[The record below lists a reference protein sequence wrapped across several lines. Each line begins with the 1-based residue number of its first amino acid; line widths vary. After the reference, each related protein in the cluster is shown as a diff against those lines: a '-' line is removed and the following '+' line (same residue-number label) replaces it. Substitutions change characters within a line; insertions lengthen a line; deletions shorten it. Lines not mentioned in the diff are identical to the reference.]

1 VATLNEKA
9 VVDLVVNG
17 KQAEVPLV
25 NIAKAATNAK
35 KALDRMAET
44 DPGYAKQKALWEQ
57 LARAQQARIVR
68 INQEKTAWERFKAG
82 TGNVMA
88 GVVGGNLVSQG
99 LDRILG
105 MGPKIIATYREFNAA
120 SKELSAVTGLVG
132 KDLEYLEKQASRT
145 GPAVGKSGAE
155 MLEAYKLMASAKP
168 ELLEQKELLAETT
181 KAAITL
187 AQAGKIDLAEATK
200 VTAES
205 LNQFGEGADQ
215 ANRYINVIAAG
226 AKEGSAEINEMGA
239 ALKNSGTVAAAQGVS
254 FEQTNAVL
262 QSLST
267 IALKGGEAGTQLKNV
282 ILTLGSGSDET
293 NPKVVG
299 LETAL
304 DNLGKKNLSTAQMTK
319 LFGKENITAAQHIIA
334 HRGEIAELTNKLT
347 GTQEAFIQAKKNN
360 ESLDHQLEVFWARME
375 GIAVLI
381 GTKVIPAFT
390 GFLDVAM
397 SAAKFLTGALTPA
410 SEEATQAFE
419 DQRATVQG
427 LQRNLLPLLARHDE
441 LKKKTTLTK
450 DEQAELKKV
459 VGQIAE
465 VVPSAA
471 TGFDKYGNALDIN
484 TDKARKFIEVQQQL
498 LKYANR
504 DAIDENRLS
513 LTSLEKQQ
521 KQQQDLLNSGGKQV
535 FRTLLGNGQVVE
547 RVIMMSQEQLTDLR
561 AQLQATTAE
570 IDDKKKLLSGL
581 TGDYMNQPTA
591 PAAAPTKP
599 AATTGGGGSGET
611 DEAKRKRLAVVQA
624 NREAKLAIEEMDVKA
639 IADEKERELAMVKFR
654 SSQEKEQIKKSLA
667 NAGLKATWM
676 KGVDT
681 ALKAEQLRI
690 EEKYTEKQFQQ
701 EQKRLANV
709 LKTAENEL
717 LIIRSSELA
726 KVKARVQAGGITKE
740 QGQAEELKVEQQFL
754 FAKEVLYAS
763 HYDTLRERA
772 GDNAETLEQINE
784 AAAAELNAIAADQLS
799 VEGDITTQRIDL
811 RNEDLKHAEHVHQE
825 KMRFAK
831 EERAF
836 QRQMIQDMTG
846 LLANDWTSTLQG
858 YRDYWRGA
866 TLIQKAALIAQ
877 KSYALAEIGIQ
888 LARQLALINTAAA
901 VADAF
906 APGAGIAIRVK
917 GYAMSIGSAAIS
929 TAKVLA
935 AGASTPAFA
944 NGGFTDEDPEGF
956 TNGAT
961 YYRKRNFIAGEAG
974 QEWIMSNPML
984 KTPMMANLAGAMQS
998 LQQSGE
1004 YRNSAKAMGV
1014 IQQALGLGAGM
1025 SAGTTGGSA
1034 AGGGQEAY
1042 LAQMIMELQQTRQ
1055 EMKRYADRPINNN
1068 YFKVREVAD
1077 RVDYIDTVTKL

>member
-1 VATLNEKA
+1 VI
-9 VVDLVVNG
+9 NG
-17 KQAEVPLV
+17 RQGEVSLT

-35 KALDRMAET
+35 KALDRLPET
-44 DPGYAKQKALWEQ
+44 HPDYAKQKALWEQ

-132 KDLEYLEKQASRT
+132 KDLEYLEKQASKT

-155 MLEAYKLMASAKP
+155 MLQAYKLMASAKP

-239 ALKNSGTVAAAQGVS
+239 ALKNSGTVASAQGVS

-304 DNLGKKNLSTAQMTK
+304 ENLGKKNLSTAQMTK

-334 HRGEIAELTNKLT
+334 HRGEIAELTDKLT

-397 SAAKFLTGALTPA
+397 TAAKFLTGALTPA
-410 SEEATQAFE
+410 SEAATQAFE

-441 LKKKTTLTK
+441 LKKKTVLTK

-471 TGFDKYGNALDIN
+471 TGFDKYGNALDVN

-535 FRTLLGNGQVVE
+535 YRTLLGNGQVVE
-547 RVIMMSQEQLTDLR
+547 RVIMMSQEQLNDLR

-581 TGDYMNQPTA
+581 TGDYMNQPAA
-591 PAAAPTKP
+591 PAPAKGPDAPK
-599 AATTGGGGSGET
+599 TGGGGSSET
-611 DEAKRKRLAVVQA
+611 DEAKRKRLAIVQA

-639 IADEKERELAMVKFR
+639 IADEKERELAMAKFR

-676 KGVDT
+676 KGVDA

-701 EQKRLANV
+701 EQKRLGNV

-726 KVKARVQAGGITKE
+726 KVKARVLAGGLTKE
-740 QGQAEELKVEQQFL
+740 QGQLEELKVEEQFL

-799 VEGDITTQRIDL
+799 VDGDITTQRIDL
-811 RNEDLKHAEHVHQE
+811 RNEDLKHAEHVHKE

-836 QRQMIQDMTG
+836 QRQMIQDMVG
-846 LLANDWTSTLQG
+846 LLANDWTATLQG
-858 YRDYWRGA
+858 YKDYWRGA
-866 TLIQKAALIAQ
+866 TMIQKAALIAQ

-888 LARQLALINTAAA
+888 LARQLQLVNTAAA
-901 VADAF
+901 MVDAF
-906 APGAGIAIRVK
+906 TAGVGGTAIRIK
-917 GYAMSIGSAAIS
+917 GYAIAIGSAAIS
-929 TAKVLA
+929 TAKVVA

-944 NGGFTDEDPEGF
+944 DGGFTDEDPSGF
-956 TNGAT
+956 TSGPT

-984 KTPMMANLAGAMQS
+984 KSPVMANLAGTLQAMQS
-998 LQQSGE
+998 TGA
-1004 YRNSAKAMGV
+1004 YRDSNRAIGMIKG
-1014 IQQALGLGAGM
+1014 ALGIGDAQMQLG
-1025 SAGTTGGSA
+1025 GGSA
-1034 AGGGQEAY
+1034 GAGNNEAAMMQIVY
-1042 LAQMIMELQQTRQ
+1042 EMQQTRQ
-1055 EMKRYADRPINNN
+1055 AMKQHAERPINYN